1 MALINLIKNKSFLIN
16 KRLNIA
22 LQYLKDKNQ
31 KTNVFSEFNFGND
44 IYWRKQLRQYENDN

>member
-1 MALINLIKNKSFLIN
+1 MELINSIKNKSCFIL

-31 KTNVFSEFNFGND
+31 KTNVFSEFNFSKD